1 MKVWDGTTPERKS
14 NTVYAPPGA
23 ADFDTIKKQLIST
36 QLFALSRMRCN
47 LVELT
52 NNQILEFPSKIID
65 NGVAIGLKVLSNK
78 QKVILSGIN
87 HNGEFINEEI
97 LRGQEYS
104 VNGWMHLE
112 SIKGGRVFKSRIMF
126 IPMVGYSAEIIN
138 IYYFPKENDTGV
150 VNLLGESIISIDN
163 KICLHMDKEYANDGK
178 YLIIYK

>member
-52 NNQILEFPSKIID
+52 NNQILEFP
-65 NGVAIGLKVLSNK
+65 VLSNK